1 MPGRDE
7 RVLVLWPHYFD
18 AELSRREGRRV
29 PKDLAVE
36 KPRVQDVAK
45 AARSIGG
52 KVTLDDAA
60 KPPRFWD
67 QRKGRVLVEGAEDSK
82 EEVLKQVARRL

>member
-7 RVLVLWPHYFD
+7 GVLVLWPHYFD
-18 AELSRREGRRV
+18 AELTRREGRRV
-29 PKDLAVE
+29 AKDLAVE

-45 AARSIGG
+45 AARSVGVQ
-52 KVTLDDAA
+52 VTLDEAA

-67 QRKGRVLVEGAEDSK
+67 QRKGRVLVAGAEVPK
-82 EEVLKQVARRL
+82 EELLKQVARRL